1 MEKGVPTG
9 TVQELRPVTSP
20 ARPWTRFYPPGA
32 APELGPLRY
41 PHMPAAI
48 RDASATYAKQPAFTL
63 ALPNGAQGSITFE
76 ETDRLSDQF
85 AVYLREVA
93 GFKAGDRVA
102 IQMPNCLAYPIAV
115 FGTLKAGLVM
125 ANTNPL
131 YTTAEMEHQFTD
143 SGAVGL
149 IAIDL
154 FATKVAQVLPKTSIR
169 TVVVVG
175 ISDLLP
181 PLKRLLISAVQKYVK
196 KMVPPI
202 TFPHT
207 KMATALAQGAERIAA
222 GANAKVY
229 ADALNHDSIAALQ
242 YTGGTTGVAKGATL
256 THGNLVANTM
266 QGLEMWKPFLR
277 FGNEVMLTA
286 LPLYHI
292 FAFTANLMI
301 FYLAGGRN
309 LLVPSPRPLSNLKT
323 VMLSEPITWFTGVNT
338 LFAGLMHESWFKEKT
353 NWSLR
358 GSVAGG
364 MALVP
369 VIGERWEAMT
379 RTPIYQG
386 YGLTETSPVAT
397 LNPFQRPKRE
407 AIGVPVPSTD
417 VRFVDSEGRDV
428 AFGEVGELWV
438 KGPQVMTGYWQRPDD
453 TAKVLRDG
461 WLATGDIAKMDED
474 GYIQIVDRKKDMIL
488 VSGFNVYPNEVEAV
502 LATHPAVADTAVV
515 GVPDDEC
522 GEIVVAFVTKKDPSV
537 TEDAIRQ
544 HARQSLTGYKVPR
557 IVVFKDDLP
566 KSNVGKVLR
575 KDLRDEAQRAYLERK
590 KTGAGNREPGT
601 TTRG

>member
-1 MEKGVPTG
+1 
-9 TVQELRPVTSP
+9 
-20 ARPWTRFYPPGA
+20 
-32 APELGPLRY
+32 
-41 PHMPAAI
+41 MPAAI
-48 RDASATYAKQPAFTL
+48 REASKTYAKQPAFTL
-63 ALPNGAQGSITFE
+63 ALPNGSQGSITFE
-76 ETDRLSDQF
+76 EVDRLSDQF

-131 YTTAEMEHQFTD
+131 YTTAEMVHQFTD
-143 SGAVGL
+143 SGAAGL
-149 IAIDL
+149 IVIDL
-154 FATKVAQVLPKTSIR
+154 FATKVAEVLPKTSIR

-202 TFPHT
+202 TFPHIT
-207 KMATALAQGAERIAA
+207 MRQALAQGADRISA
-222 GANAKVY
+222 GADPKLY
-229 ADALNHDSIAALQ
+229 AESLNHGSIAALQ

-256 THGNLVANTM
+256 THGNLVANTL
-266 QGLEMWKPFLR
+266 QGLEMWRPFLR
-277 FGNEVMLTA
+277 FGEEVMLTA

-309 LLVPSPRPLSNLKT
+309 LLVPSPRPLANLKT
-323 VMLSEPITWFTGVNT
+323 VMLGEPITWFTGVNT
-338 LFAGLMHESWFKEKT
+338 LFAGLMHEPWFKERSEHGKWT
-353 NWSLR
+353 LR

-379 RTPIYQG
+379 KTPIYQG

-407 AIGVPVPSTD
+407 AIGVPVPGTD
-417 VRFVDSEGRDV
+417 VRFVDGEGRDLP
-428 AFGEVGELWV
+428 FGEIGELLV
-438 KGPQVMTGYWQRPDD
+438 KGPQVMQGYWQRPDE

-502 LATHPAVADTAVV
+502 IATHPGVADTAVV
-515 GVPDDEC
+515 GVPDDET
-522 GEIVVAFVTKKDPSV
+522 GEIVVAFVTRKDPSL
-537 TEDAIRQ
+537 TEDAVRQ
-544 HARQSLTGYKVPR
+544 HCKQSLTGYKVPR

-575 KDLRDEAQRAYLERK
+575 KDLRDDAQNAYLERSTAR
-590 KTGAGNREPGT
+590 KT
-601 TTRG
+601 

>member
-1 MEKGVPTG
+1 MTN
-9 TVQELRPVTSP
+9 S
-20 ARPWTRFYPPGA
+20 ARPWTRFYHPA
-32 APELGPLRY
+32 TAVDLGPLKY
-41 PHMPAAI
+41 AHVPAMV
-48 RDASATYAKQPAFTL
+48 REASATYATQQAFTL
-63 ALPNGAQGSITFE
+63 GLPNGSQGGLTFG

-93 GFKAGDRVA
+93 GFKPGDRVA
-102 IQMPNCLAYPIAV
+102 IQMPNCLAYPVVV

-131 YTTAEMEHQFTD
+131 YTTAEMVHQFTD

-149 IAIDL
+149 VAIDL
-154 FATKVAQVLPKTSIR
+154 FATKVAEVLPKTSIK
-169 TVVVVG
+169 TVVMVS
-175 ISDLLP
+175 IADLLS
-181 PLKRLLISAVQKYVK
+181 PLKRFVIGAVQKYVK

-207 KMATALAQGAERIAA
+207 TLSRALAMGAERIGA
-222 GANAKVY
+222 GADPLLY
-229 ADALNHDSIAALQ
+229 AEALDHQSIAALQ
-242 YTGGTTGVAKGATL
+242 YTGGTTGVAKGAVL
-256 THGNLVANTM
+256 THGNLVANTV

-301 FYLAGGRN
+301 FYMAGGRN
-309 LLVPSPRPLSNLKT
+309 ILAPSPRPLTNLKT
-323 VMLSEPITWFTGVNT
+323 VMLKEPITWFTGVNT
-338 LFAGLMHESWFKEKT
+338 LFAGLMHEPWFTGHT

-379 RTPIYQG
+379 KAPIYQG

-407 AIGVPVPSTD
+407 AIGVPVPGTD
-417 VRFVDSEGRDV
+417 VRFVDAEGRDV

-438 KGPQVMTGYWQRPDD
+438 KGPQVMQGYWQRPDE
-453 TAKVLRDG
+453 TARALRDG
-461 WLATGDIAKMDED
+461 WLATGDIAKMDDE

-502 LATHPAVADTAVV
+502 VATHPGIADCAVV

-522 GEIVVAFVTKKDPSV
+522 GEIVVAFVTKKDPAL
-537 TEDAIRQ
+537 TEEAVRQ
-544 HARQSLTGYKVPR
+544 HCKQSLTNYKVPR
-557 IVVFKDDLP
+557 MVIFKSDLP

-575 KDLRDEAQRAYLERK
+575 KDLRDEANQAYLVK
-590 KTGAGNREPGT
+590 KAAAGSREPGA
-601 TTRG
+601 GSPG

>member
-1 MEKGVPTG
+1 M
-9 TVQELRPVTSP
+9 TSP
-20 ARPWTRFYPPGA
+20 ARPWTRFYPPGTA
-32 APELGPLRY
+32 QDLGPLKY

-48 RDASATYAKQPAFTL
+48 RDASATYAKQAAFTL

-131 YTTAEMEHQFTD
+131 YTTAEMIHQFTD

-154 FATKVAQVLPKTSIR
+154 FATKVAEVLPKTSIR

-181 PLKRLLISAVQKYVK
+181 PFKRLLISAVQKYVK

-207 KMATALAQGAERIAA
+207 TMRSALAQGAERIAA
-222 GANAKVY
+222 GADPKLY
-229 ADALNHDSIAALQ
+229 AEALNHNSVAALQ

-256 THGNLVANTM
+256 THGNLVANTI

-338 LFAGLMHESWFKEKT
+338 LFAGLMHETWFKEKT
-353 NWSLR
+353 NWTLR

-379 RTPIYQG
+379 KTPIYQG

-397 LNPFQRPKRE
+397 LNPFDRPKRE
-407 AIGVPVPSTD
+407 AIGVPVPGTD
-417 VRFVDSEGRDV
+417 VRFIDNDGRDV
-428 AFGEVGELWV
+428 AMGEVGELWV
-438 KGPQVMTGYWQRPDD
+438 KGPQVMQGYWQRPDE

-461 WLATGDIAKMDED
+461 WLATGDIAKMDAD

-502 LATHPAVADTAVV
+502 IATHPGVADTAVV

-522 GEIVVAFVTKKDPSV
+522 GEIVVAFVTKKKDQAL
-537 TEDAIRQ
+537 TEEDVRQ
-544 HARQSLTGYKVPR
+544 HCKLSMTGYKVPR

-575 KDLRDEAQRAYLERK
+575 KDLRDEAQQAYLKRR
-590 KTGAGNREPGT
+590 AEPGSPK
-601 TTRG
+601 RQ

>member
-1 MEKGVPTG
+1 MKVSLPDP
-9 TVQELRPVTSP
+9 VQELRLVASPV
-20 ARPWTRFYPPGA
+20 RQWTRFYPPGTA
-32 APELGPLRY
+32 AELGPLNY

-48 RDASATYAKQPAFTL
+48 RAASATYAKQHAFTL
-63 ALPNGAQGSITFE
+63 GLPNGSQGSITFE
-76 ETDRLSDQF
+76 ETDRLSDEF

-93 GFKAGDRVA
+93 GFKPGDRIA
-102 IQMPNCLAYPIAV
+102 IQMPNCLAYPVVV

-131 YTTAEMEHQFTD
+131 YTTAEMAHQFTD

-154 FATKVAQVLPKTSIR
+154 FATKVAEVLPKTSIR
-169 TVVVVG
+169 TVVVVA

-181 PLKRLLISAVQKYVK
+181 PLKRFLVSAVQKYVK

-202 TFPHT
+202 TFAHT
-207 KMATALAQGAERIAA
+207 TMRQALSQGADRIAA
-222 GANAKVY
+222 GADPTLY
-229 ADALNHDSIAALQ
+229 AASLNHDSIAALQ
-242 YTGGTTGVAKGATL
+242 YTGGTTGVAKGAVL
-256 THGNLVANTM
+256 THGNLIANTM

-277 FGNEVMLTA
+277 FGQEVMLTA

-301 FYLAGGRN
+301 FYVAGGRN
-309 LLVPSPRPLSNLKT
+309 VLAPSPRPLSNLKT
-323 VMLSEPITWFTGVNT
+323 VMLNEPITWFTGVNT
-338 LFAGLMHESWFKEKT
+338 LFAGLMHEAWFKEKT

-379 RTPIYQG
+379 KTPIYQG

-407 AIGVPVPSTD
+407 AIGVPVPGTD
-417 VRFVDSEGRDV
+417 VRFVDAEGHDV
-428 AFGEVGELWV
+428 PSGEIGELWV
-438 KGPQVMTGYWQRPDD
+438 KGPQVMQGYWQRPDE
-453 TAKVLRDG
+453 TARVLHDG

-502 LATHPAVADTAVV
+502 IAAHPGVADTAVV

-522 GEIVVAFVTKKDPSV
+522 GEIVVAFVAKKDPSL
-537 TEDAIRQ
+537 TEDAVRQ
-544 HARQSLTGYKVPR
+544 HCKQSLTGYKVPR
-557 IVVFKDDLP
+557 LVVFKDDLP

-575 KDLRDEAQRAYLERK
+575 KDLRDEAQRAYLER
-590 KTGAGNREPGT
+590 RT
-601 TTRG
+601 TSRNP

>member
-1 MEKGVPTG
+1 
-9 TVQELRPVTSP
+9 
-20 ARPWTRFYPPGA
+20 
-32 APELGPLRY
+32 
-41 PHMPAAI
+41 MPAAI
-48 RDASATYAKQPAFTL
+48 RDASATFAKKPAFTL
-63 ALPNGAQGSITFE
+63 GLPNGSQGTLTFE
-76 ETDRLSDQF
+76 DVDRLSDQF

-102 IQMPNCLAYPIAV
+102 LQMPNCLAYPIAV

-131 YTTAEMEHQFTD
+131 YTTAEMTHQFND

-154 FATKVAQVLPKTSIR
+154 FAAKVAEVLPKTSIK
-169 TVVVVG
+169 TVVVVT
-175 ISDLLP
+175 IADLLP
-181 PLKRLLISAVQKYVK
+181 PLKRLIIGAVQKYVK

-202 TFPHT
+202 TFAHT
-207 KMATALAQGAERIAA
+207 KLTRALAQGADRIAA
-222 GANAKVY
+222 GADARIY
-229 ADALNHDSIAALQ
+229 AESLTHDSIAALQ
-242 YTGGTTGVAKGATL
+242 YTGGTTGVAKGAVL
-256 THGNLVANTM
+256 THGNLVANTI

-277 FGNEVMLTA
+277 MGEEVMLTA

-309 LLVPSPRPLSNLKT
+309 VLCPSPRPLTNLKT
-323 VMLSEPITWFTGVNT
+323 VFLTEPITWFTGVNT
-338 LFAGLMHESWFKEKT
+338 LFAGLMNEAWFKERT
-353 NWSLR
+353 SWSLR

-379 RTPIYQG
+379 KTPIYQG

-397 LNPFQRPKRE
+397 LIPFQRSKPGS
-407 AIGVPVPSTD
+407 IGVPVPGTD
-417 VRFVDSEGRDV
+417 VRFVNEAGQEV
-428 AFGEVGELWV
+428 PFGEVGELWV
-438 KGPQVMTGYWQRPDD
+438 KGPQVMQGYWQRPDE
-453 TAKVLRDG
+453 TARVLHDG

-474 GYIQIVDRKKDMIL
+474 GYLQIVDRKKDMIL

-502 LATHPAVADTAVV
+502 IAEHPGVTDTAVV
-515 GVPDDEC
+515 GVPDDET
-522 GEIVVAFVTKKDPSV
+522 GEIVVAFVTRKDPSL
-537 TEDAIRQ
+537 TEDAMRQ
-544 HARQSLTGYKVPR
+544 HCKKSLTNYKVPR

-575 KDLRDEAQRAYLERK
+575 KDLRDEAQRVFLERK
-590 KTGAGNREPGT
+590 GSLKK
-601 TTRG
+601 